1 MKTAALRPIS
11 ARIATRLSGLLLTA
25 LSGAGVLLPSTA
37 LLAQQPSGATVAAGA
52 ATFATNGNTFTV
64 TNTPNAI
71 INWQSF
77 NIGAGKTTRFEQQSP
92 SSTVMNRVVESNPSV
107 ILGSLTSNGNVFLVN
122 PNGILFGAGSRV
134 DVGGLVASTLALSD
148 ANFLAS
154 NFRFTAV
161 GSPGALTADGS
172 INAGNGYLALIAPQI
187 NVTGAIVAGSAAFG
201 AGAPV
206 EIALDGGRISGQT
219 VGTDLPSATTVFSP
233 EHGFQLG
240 NGPVFFGGTATFGGG
255 TIVGSANGSILTGN
269 GVLTLQSSNAGGL
282 PAGGTLNIQ
291 GGNGGVATTGGG
303 SLTIQGG
310 YGGVATTGSGTLTV
324 QGGNGG
330 VVLNG
335 AGMLTIGAGGSLT
348 NSGGSTNSLQNS
360 GASRV
365 VVATGVPGR
374 QGITISGRAATV
386 PVVSQSTREV
396 PPPPIMQPAIE
407 GVRRYGPTIFAPAP
421 GMVVAPLIGLAPAQ
435 VTLNLSKR
443 ESTF

>member
-291 GGNGGVATTGGG
+291 GGNGGVATTG
-303 SLTIQGG
+303 
-310 YGGVATTGSGTLTV
+310 SGTLTV